1 MEIQKKFK
9 AGETIIAQGEQGDCA
24 YIIENGKV
32 EITIEQADG
41 SILNVGTRGSGA
53 MIGEMSIIDNA
64 PRTATIIALED
75 CSLLEITKED
85 FAKRLEKADPV
96 IRMASKVIITRY
108 RDMVTRANIQNEKS
122 LWPPAELVEL
132 GYSEESEAINTI
144 RLASEFKEALKNG
157 EICLHYQ
164 PIIDLKTNEV
174 SGFEALM
181 RWFHPEKGFI
191 SPGLF
196 IPVIE
201 QSDLMIEASKWAL
214 KEACM
219 ALKRIE
225 GATGYDSHLHM
236 SVNFSSDDFS
246 SEDFVENVYN
256 TLSETDVQ
264 AQQLHLEITERLLMQ
279 QPENAKDT
287 LNMCKKAGMQI
298 SIDDFGTGYSSLSYL
313 QYFPIDI
320 LKIDRTFI
328 QDMHKNE
335 DSLALVKSIVY
346 LGKNLN
352 KHIIAEGVECQEEA
366 DLLKEMDCDSVQGFF
381 FAKPMSEKD
390 IIELIHNRIEKRA

>member
-174 SGFEALM
+174 SGFELSVAM
-181 RWFHPEKGFI
+181 AMGDATV
-191 SPGLF
+191 GLNVSSQTVT
-196 IPVIE
+196 PTT
-201 QSDLMIEASKWAL
+201 DAA
-214 KEACM
+214 
-219 ALKRIE
+219 
-225 GATGYDSHLHM
+225 GATANNASSTAGTELWYSVPIGAVTLDVGYGSAAVTTGGNTAAATDDTTTTTTQIGAELSM
-236 SVNFSSDDFS
+236 SF
-246 SEDFVENVYN
+246 
-256 TLSETDVQ
+256 
-264 AQQLHLEITERLLMQ
+264 
-279 QPENAKDT
+279 
-287 LNMCKKAGMQI
+287 
-298 SIDDFGTGYSSLSYL
+298 
-313 QYFPIDI
+313 
-320 LKIDRTFI
+320 
-328 QDMHKNE
+328 
-335 DSLALVKSIVY
+335 
-346 LGKNLN
+346 
-352 KHIIAEGVECQEEA
+352 
-366 DLLKEMDCDSVQGFF
+366 
-381 FAKPMSEKD
+381 
-390 IIELIHNRIEKRA
+390 